1 MARIAR
7 MVVKDEPAV
16 YHVMSRTALDG
27 FVLGDLE
34 KEYLL
39 ELIKKL
45 SKAYFAEVL
54 GFCVMGNHFHLLVKM
69 HPEERYS
76 NEEIKKRYEHYYGE
90 GKEEPGPGQ
99 LSSLRK
105 KWESLSEFIKEI
117 KQSFSRYYNKQHNR
131 RGFFWGGRFKSVI
144 VENGE
149 TLISCL
155 AYVDL
160 NPVRAGIVERP
171 EQYRWCSLG
180 YHVQT
185 KNKDALLS
193 LDFGLKEFGVK
204 TPEER
209 LKFYR
214 RFVYKKGGI
223 ERGEGKSQEEE
234 TLDITSVDR
243 FRYRTRYFADSGII
257 GSKQFVRRF
266 YGVFKGH
273 FSSKH
278 EKKPKAIGGLGRIF
292 SLKRLYGEG

>member
-1 MARIAR
+1 M
-7 MVVKDEPAV
+7 
-16 YHVMSRTALDG
+16 
-27 FVLGDLE
+27 
-34 KEYLL
+34 
-39 ELIKKL
+39 
-45 SKAYFAEVL
+45 
-54 GFCVMGNHFHLLVKM
+54 
-69 HPEERYS
+69 
-76 NEEIKKRYEHYYGE
+76 
-90 GKEEPGPGQ
+90 
-99 LSSLRK
+99 
-105 KWESLSEFIKEI
+105 
-117 KQSFSRYYNKQHNR
+117 
-131 RGFFWGGRFKSVI
+131 
-144 VENGE
+144 ENGE

-180 YHVQT
+180 YNVQT

-193 LDFGLKEFGVK
+193 LDFGLKEFGTHGIRSDVTSEFQGTSVE

-223 ERGEGKSQEEE
+223 ERWGEKSQEEE
-234 TLDITSVDR
+234 TLDITIVGR

-278 EKKPKAIGGLGRIF
+278 EKKPKPIGGLGGI
-292 SLKRLYGEG
+292 SLLKRLYGGG